1 MELRRA
7 NNYLQSRL
15 YNHYCL
21 NCEQYFGTFFSLKL
35 LIRERVRV
43 KTLKK
48 WFEQIGFRVVF
59 PTNLLFQKEEKWVKL
74 ISRKLD
80 WIEFRKR
87 SSFAFYPDFDKQYN
101 FNFLFSIHECNLAL
115 VKHRFDFH
123 FFKLIFFGFLG
134 VFFLLKTV
142 KEIRWQICC
151 DHVVA
156 MDSENVSRNILLL
169 FIAMGHSSLCILVS
183 KKKEIKVS
191 RPNWK

>member
-1 MELRRA
+1 MSFIWEIRLKNANISINLKNWFCNVLELRRA
-7 NNYLQSRL
+7 NDYLQSRL

-35 LIRERVRV
+35 LIRERV

-87 SSFAFYPDFDKQYN
+87 SSFAFYPDKQNN

-123 FFKLIFFGFLG
+123 FFNLIFFLFSWR
-134 VFFLLKTV
+134 FFA
-142 KEIRWQICC
+142 E
-151 DHVVA
+151 
-156 MDSENVSRNILLL
+156 DS
-169 FIAMGHSSLCILVS
+169 
-183 KKKEIKVS
+183 
-191 RPNWK
+191 

>member
-7 NNYLQSRL
+7 NDYLQSRL

-35 LIRERVRV
+35 LIRERV

-87 SSFAFYPDFDKQYN
+87 SSFAFYPDKQNN

-123 FFKLIFFGFLG
+123 FFNLIFF
-134 VFFLLKTV
+134 FFFAFFCWRQLRKFGDKYV
-142 KEIRWQICC
+142 VN
-151 DHVVA
+151 HVVA

-183 KKKEIKVS
+183 KKKDIKVS